1 MTPNVMEPVLI
12 IDSTSCEEI
21 WTSNY
26 ICISIHQ
33 FYFKAF
39 PVNKLRLG
47 AQPLLTTPYVMFEWK
62 KNQIITAHQK
72 EGIDQTKKSMASRQK
87 KFR

>member
-1 MTPNVMEPVLI
+1 
-12 IDSTSCEEI
+12 
-21 WTSNY
+21 
-26 ICISIHQ
+26 
-33 FYFKAF
+33 
-39 PVNKLRLG
+39 
-47 AQPLLTTPYVMFEWK
+47 MFEWK